1 MTGRCKNLEIFLP
14 HNQCDQIRR
23 FFVLWAIIQSQWQQL
38 FYPNQPTLLGNFC
51 KGVKVIHF
59 SSEITF
65 GQLLWTFGDFYLVT
79 LLTTIYR
86 SLQHILSL
94 VRASLN

>member
-65 GQLLWTFGDFYLVT
+65 GQLLWTIGHLAIFIWSHCSQPSIGAYSIFSV
-79 LLTTIYR
+79 
-86 SLQHILSL
+86 
-94 VRASLN
+94 